1 MDDRWYVL
9 RSKPHKE
16 DALWQHA
23 RSQGY
28 EIFYPRIP
36 VKTVN
41 PRARKV
47 APYFPGY
54 MFVRVAIEEV
64 GISTFQWMPYAHG
77 LICFDSVPASVPDD
91 LVDAVRSRVYA
102 IAEAGGELF
111 LQLAKGDALTI
122 KSGPFAGYEAV
133 FDERLSGGERV
144 RVLLQ
149 MLDDRQVP
157 VELSEARIERRR

>member
-1 MDDRWYVL
+1 MDAQWYVL

-54 MFVRVAIEEV
+54 MFVRVAIQQV
-64 GISTFQWMPYAHG
+64 GVSIFQWMPHAHG
-77 LICFDSVPASVPDD
+77 LICFDSAPASVPDE
-91 LVDAVRSRVYA
+91 LVEAIRARVYA

-111 LQLAKGDALTI
+111 LQLQRGDALRI
-122 KSGPFAGYEAV
+122 KSGPFAGYEAI

-149 MLDDRQVP
+149 MLGDRQVP
-157 VELSEARIERRR
+157 LELSQAQIERQR